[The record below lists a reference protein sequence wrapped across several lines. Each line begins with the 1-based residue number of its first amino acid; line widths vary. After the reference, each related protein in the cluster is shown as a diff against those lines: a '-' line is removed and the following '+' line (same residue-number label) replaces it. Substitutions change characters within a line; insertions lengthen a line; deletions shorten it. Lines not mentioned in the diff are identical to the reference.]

1 MLQKISEFFSA
12 NGKRERQKKR
22 LIRPEF
28 EHLFSPTPVDK
39 WVSLDLEM
47 TGLNPKQDHILS
59 IGAVHLEKTEQGLII
74 DSGNALSLVCRPPV
88 MPTDETIVI
97 HGLRPSDVENGLSY
111 DEILPI
117 LLNFIENRTVV
128 GFCVAM
134 DMAFLNAIAKP
145 FLGINLPNV
154 TIDVSQLHLQQQQRQ
169 NPNHIYQA
177 KHLNQLLDEFNIPK
191 LSAHDAVNDAIMT
204 AMLFAHLNNYQ

>member
-111 DEILPI
+111 DEMLPI

-134 DMAFLNAIAKP
+134 DMAFLNTIVKP
-145 FLGINLPNV
+145 FLGVNLPNAS
-154 TIDVSQLHLQQQQRQ
+154 IDVSQLHLQQQQRQ

-177 KHLNQLLDEFNIPK
+177 KHLNQLLDEFHIPK